1 MRLCNPSE
9 KSNRSRMHSWSLPIL
24 LALALL
30 VLAYLRGWRQLQM
43 SLPSVLPIWRPAA
56 FVAGVLV
63 LAATIASPIAGF
75 DHHFLTAHMLQH
87 LLLMTVACPL
97 ILLGAPVITLL
108 HALPVKSAA
117 LLHRWTL
124 LRCSIRVVT
133 HPVLC
138 WLAGAAVVIGW
149 HTPALFDLGMSSP
162 LWHSAEQFSFL
173 IGGLLFWWPVV
184 QPWPAVARWPEW
196 SIPAYL
202 FFAALPCDA
211 LSAFLCFCNRV
222 VYPHYA
228 AVDPHFAFSPLKDQ
242 ACAGAVMWVW
252 VTFAYLFPAAA
263 IAFRLLSPEQRF
275 VEEHV
280 A

>member
-1 MRLCNPSE
+1 
-9 KSNRSRMHSWSLPIL
+9 MHSWSFPTL
-24 LALALL
+24 LALTLL
-30 VLAYLRGWRQLQM
+30 VLAYLRGWWQLQM
-43 SLPSVLPIWRPAA
+43 SLPRVLRIWRPVA
-56 FVAGVLV
+56 FVGGVLV
-63 LAATIASPIAGF
+63 LAAAVASPLAGF

-108 HALPVKSAA
+108 HALPLKSAA

-124 LRCSIRVVT
+124 LRCSIHTIT
-133 HPVLC
+133 HPVFC
-138 WLAGAAVVIGW
+138 WLAGAAVVIAW
-149 HTPALFDLGMSSP
+149 HTPALFDLGMRSP
-162 LWHSAEQFSFL
+162 LWHLVEQFSFL
-173 IGGLLFWWPVV
+173 TGGLLFWWPVV

-196 SIPAYL
+196 SIPVYL

-228 AVDPHFAFSPLKDQ
+228 SVDPRFALSPLKDQ
-242 ACAGAVMWVW
+242 ACEGAVMWVW

-263 IAFRLLSPEQRF
+263 IAFRLLSPERRF